1 MAHLSSIIPRS
12 VLRATLRIARQ
23 RRYRPFERKLGE
35 ASRDQREWLLN
46 RVRQSRNTTFGKDH
60 GFSEIRSLSDF
71 RSRVPVAEYSYFAP
85 YINAVAAGDWAALI
99 PEHDKVLQFT
109 ITTGSTGIPKLNPVT
124 SSWLR
129 EYTAAW
135 DVWGI
140 KLFTDHPRQIGSR
153 VLQMAGS
160 WDMGK
165 TADGH
170 QISMVSAL
178 LVRRL
183 SPLVRPFYSVPEL
196 LNEIPDPAARH
207 YAALRLC
214 ILDDIGWI
222 MLMNPG
228 TLIRLA
234 EIGDQNSEVLIRDVT
249 EGTLTTKFEIPARI
263 RGVLKKSYLKANR
276 LGGQKLEAIARRT
289 GRLLPKDY
297 WKQPVIACWLAGT
310 AGFQSRYLREYFGE
324 SPLRDMGLVSS
335 EGRHT
340 IPLEDNVAEGV
351 PAVGAGFYEFIPVDE
366 DSASQP
372 TVLEGHEL
380 TVDRNYRILISNSAG
395 YFRFDIGD
403 IVRCRGF
410 LGQAPKLEFIQKS
423 SRVGDL
429 EGEKLTEHQ
438 VVEGAH
444 RAAGKVGFSL
454 GLFTAVPR
462 RCDRQK
468 PRYDFL
474 VSISDVPDAANAK
487 RFLIQL
493 DQELADLNFLWRAR
507 RKEGVV
513 DAPRLHRLPEDA
525 WCKYIRGE
533 TNRLGTG
540 DYQYKHPGLVRDEGW
555 IGNFSPVDTITME

>member
-1 MAHLSSIIPRS
+1 
-12 VLRATLRIARQ
+12 
-23 RRYRPFERKLGE
+23 
-35 ASRDQREWLLN
+35 
-46 RVRQSRNTTFGKDH
+46 
-60 GFSEIRSLSDF
+60 
-71 RSRVPVAEYSYFAP
+71 
-85 YINAVAAGDWAALI
+85 
-99 PEHDKVLQFT
+99 
-109 ITTGSTGIPKLNPVT
+109 
-124 SSWLR
+124 
-129 EYTAAW
+129 
-135 DVWGI
+135 
-140 KLFTDHPRQIGSR
+140 
-153 VLQMAGS
+153 
-160 WDMGK
+160 
-165 TADGH
+165 
-170 QISMVSAL
+170 
-178 LVRRL
+178 
-183 SPLVRPFYSVPEL
+183 
-196 LNEIPDPAARH
+196 
-207 YAALRLC
+207 
-214 ILDDIGWI
+214 
-222 MLMNPG
+222 MNPG

-438 VVEGAH
+438 VV
-444 RAAGKVGFSL
+444 
-454 GLFTAVPR
+454 
-462 RCDRQK
+462 
-468 PRYDFL
+468 
-474 VSISDVPDAANAK
+474 
-487 RFLIQL
+487 
-493 DQELADLNFLWRAR
+493 
-507 RKEGVV
+507 
-513 DAPRLHRLPEDA
+513 
-525 WCKYIRGE
+525 
-533 TNRLGTG
+533 
-540 DYQYKHPGLVRDEGW
+540 
-555 IGNFSPVDTITME
+555 